1 MAALNFE
8 AMAALNFEA
17 MSEKYK
23 FRDPTGMYFVTSTI
37 VGWIDLFTR
46 WQLKHVILDSLRYCQ
61 KEKELVIHVWCL
73 MPSHLHMIISS
84 VGEDLPSI
92 MRDFKKHTNKELIK
106 TINCINESRREW
118 MLALFSEVADG
129 IQRVRKYKVWQD
141 GNHPKLLT
149 TSKFIE
155 QKLNYI
161 HNNPV
166 AGEIVDE
173 PEEYSYSSARDYF
186 TKKKGYLD
194 VELIVE

>member
-1 MAALNFE
+1 
-8 AMAALNFEA
+8 
-17 MSEKYK
+17 
-23 FRDPTGMYFVTSTI
+23 
-37 VGWIDLFTR
+37 
-46 WQLKHVILDSLRYCQ
+46 
-61 KEKELVIHVWCL
+61 
-73 MPSHLHMIISS
+73 
-84 VGEDLPSI
+84 
-92 MRDFKKHTNKELIK
+92 
-106 TINCINESRREW
+106 

>member
-84 VGEDLPSI
+84 
-92 MRDFKKHTNKELIK
+92 H
-106 TINCINESRREW
+106 
-118 MLALFSEVADG
+118 
-129 IQRVRKYKVWQD
+129 
-141 GNHPKLLT
+141 
-149 TSKFIE
+149 
-155 QKLNYI
+155 
-161 HNNPV
+161 
-166 AGEIVDE
+166 
-173 PEEYSYSSARDYF
+173 
-186 TKKKGYLD
+186 
-194 VELIVE
+194 